1 MFTIS
6 LIEPQIPPN
15 TGNIARLCGA
25 TNTRLEIVGNIG
37 FELTNKQLK
46 GAGLDY
52 WKHVNWEYF
61 KDTETYLKTLD
72 PQKVHLLT
80 TKSQTPYTEH
90 QFKQDDILMFG
101 SETKGI
107 DPVYMD
113 IFSNCWC
120 TIPME
125 NPGVRSLNLSSSVA
139 IVLYEAIRQTNNNKQ
154 QS

>member
-1 MFTIS
+1 MFKIA

-37 FELTNKQLK
+37 FELSDKQLRR
-46 GAGLDY
+46 AGLDY
-52 WKHVNWEYF
+52 WKHVNWGYYD
-61 KDTETYLKTLD
+61 DTRSYLENLD

-80 TKSQTPYTEH
+80 TKSQKAYTEC
-90 QFKQDDILMFG
+90 QFEQNDILMFG

-107 DPVYMD
+107 DPVFMN
-113 IFSNCWC
+113 FFPESWC

-125 NPGVRSLNLSSSVA
+125 NPEIRSLNLSSSVA
-139 IVLYEAIRQTNNNKQ
+139 IVLYEAIRQISFKK
-154 QS
+154 